1 MFTFSLFQI
10 PVTVRF
16 SFLIMAGL
24 LGFVTRSEPEMIAAW
39 VVIVF
44 LSILI
49 HELGHAF
56 TARSMGAEVKI
67 ELNGFGGLTRWS
79 VPAEG
84 FGPGRR
90 ALVAASGSA
99 VGVAVGGLIWFVAAQ
114 FGPYSGLGYFVI
126 NTTIYVNL
134 FWGLLNWVPI
144 RPLDGGHLLTSLLE
158 KIAPNRSAVVARVV
172 FALVSA
178 AALAWALTHN
188 LVFIAILAGWMLLS
202 ELKPQNPQRAAL
214 TGPVP
219 QFSYDEPVVEPVG
232 NGEDE
237 PIEAEW
243 EERDN

>member
-1 MFTFSLFQI
+1 MFTFSLFRI
-10 PVTVRF
+10 PVAVRF
-16 SFLIMAGL
+16 SFLVMAGL
-24 LGFVTRSEPEMIAAW
+24 LGFVTGSDAGRIAAW

-84 FGPGRR
+84 FGPGKR

-99 VGVAVGGLIWFVAAQ
+99 VGVAVGGVIWVLAAQ
-114 FGPYSGLGYFVI
+114 FDPYSGLALFVI

-144 RPLDGGHLLTSLLE
+144 RPLDGGHLLLSLLE
-158 KIAPNRSAVVARVV
+158 KIAPNRSAEVARVV
-172 FALVSA
+172 FALMSA
-178 AALAWALTHN
+178 AALVWALTHD
-188 LVFIAILAGWMLLS
+188 LVFIAILAGWMLLA
-202 ELKPQNPQRAAL
+202 ELNPARPQRAPV
-214 TGPVP
+214 TGRVP
-219 QFSYDEPVVEPVG
+219 QFSYDEPVVELDGGDVEEPV
-232 NGEDE
+232 D
-237 PIEAEW
+237 AEW